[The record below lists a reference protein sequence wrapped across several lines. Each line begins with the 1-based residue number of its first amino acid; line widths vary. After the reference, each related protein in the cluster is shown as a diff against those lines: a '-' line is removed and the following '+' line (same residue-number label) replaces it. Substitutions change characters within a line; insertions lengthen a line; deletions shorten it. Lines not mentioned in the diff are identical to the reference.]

1 MGICFRRTFKRW
13 SSADRTT
20 MLPSTESPIGDT
32 PALVVVDAQQ
42 GGDPDHPMHSGSGSI
57 PGGRGEILSVI
68 NEVVE
73 HAREADVPII
83 WGKEVHRP
91 DFGDYGAEYDSCE
104 PDHGLAD
111 TEGATLDDRLVV
123 DENDLPPAEYVVT
136 KQRYNFFHRT
146 DMPHI
151 LDTYDV
157 DTVILVGFMTHICVH
172 YTAHGA
178 HEHDYAIRV
187 VEEGTGSPTQELHDI
202 GIRMLRY
209 LQPHG
214 VRHLE
219 EVTDALDTYEGNP
232 VGERVK
238 ETGLVHP
245 DTGMVDSP
253 EGEPDPIE
261 PEPENRTIE
270 PSTD

>member
-1 MGICFRRTFKRW
+1 
-13 SSADRTT
+13 
-20 MLPSTESPIGDT
+20 MLPSTDSAIGDT

-68 NEVVE
+68 NDVVE
-73 HAREADVPII
+73 QAREADVPII

-91 DFGDYGAEYDSCE
+91 DFADYGAEFDSCE
-104 PDHGLAD
+104 PEHGLAD
-111 TEGATLDDRLVV
+111 TDGATLDDRLVV
-123 DENDLPPAEYVVT
+123 DESNLPPAEYVVT

-178 HEHDYAIRV
+178 HEHDYAFRV
-187 VEEGTGSPTQELHDI
+187 VEEGTGSPTPELHDI

-209 LQPHG
+209 LQPRG
-214 VRHLE
+214 VRGFD
-219 EVTDALDTYEGNP
+219 EVTAALKEYEGNP
-232 VGERVK
+232 VVERVK

-253 EGEPDPIE
+253 EGQPDPIDPDTE
-261 PEPENRTIE
+261 SEAVE